1 MITTTRS
8 FTKETQSVSIPKSP
22 PLCTQSLSAF
32 SSLLPWLFK
41 PLHFQPWLLLHSDV
55 ITFVLSSGQRNI
67 LHKSIFI
74 FARQK
79 TACIFK
85 VIVQYVLG
93 FLCLFFS
100 FLPSLSLTHTQGFKD
115 FRRVF
120 LSRGLVQSA
129 SYGYLS
135 SLKETFAEKK

>member
-1 MITTTRS
+1 M
-8 FTKETQSVSIPKSP
+8 
-22 PLCTQSLSAF
+22 
-32 SSLLPWLFK
+32 SLLSCF
-41 PLHFQPWLLLHSDV
+41 PLDKEIFC
-55 ITFVLSSGQRNI
+55 TKG
-67 LHKSIFI
+67 IFI

-85 VIVQYVLG
+85 VIVWCVLG

-100 FLPSLSLTHTQGFKD
+100 FLPSLSLSYTQDFKD

-135 SLKETFAEKK
+135 SLKETFAEKKKKELVPNTEYRKGHFILKQPQRQLGVLHPDTVTTALSLGFLRGLYSLR